1 MGGGKRKP
9 VKKSKP
15 RRNQSLFVEGGI
27 LAGLDSPLSSTP
39 RRGKNPNL
47 RSGNSRNGSI
57 SDSKAAVKKS
67 PPNFY
72 RYDYPSIDFKAVGQ
86 SESCIGGKDEEG
98 RSNGLQPVILLGS
111 KENRVVAFEDVT
123 PSMVPS
129 EVVYRYEYNSDFV
142 LGESSHSGLGFA
154 DEQDETPCVTELSS
168 GMMDEDEE
176 EEEEEQLHTGL
187 GFSNILQN
195 SASGELSQTIV
206 LKGRERSNGFSTNE
220 VEEDGNDDGSMDQD
234 KYEDGSGFLHDF
246 SDKTPAS
253 KKNSAFVSI
262 GGVKLYT
269 QDITDDDEEEEEED
283 EEDSSDE
290 GSSSGSSDSDSEGS
304 SDFDSDIDDAIMD
317 DYLDGIGGS
326 SQILKSKWLA
336 SQNLDNHVL
345 GDDTDD
351 DSSNDAYGE
360 TLKKLSGVALQEAS
374 REYGRQKQ
382 RSKKKPPVKSKS
394 KGTDVD
400 WSSAMDDLMLVKDP
414 RRQSAKKKH
423 VAQFPQSWPSEGR
436 KSKRFGRFPGE
447 KKKHRK
453 EMIAVK
459 RRERMLRRGV
469 DLEHLNTKLKHMV
482 LSNIDMVSFPPMYPR
497 DCSQVQRL
505 AAIYRL
511 KSGCLGSGKK
521 RFVTVSRTQHTS
533 MPSASDEIRLEKL
546 IGSSKDDADFPVVNT
561 PQSARAHVRSGSA
574 QKKFTKKLADQ
585 QGSCSSKSGKIRS
598 GTKPGGYNQPVS
610 FVPCGVIQPEIVP
623 VSTVELN
630 DNSPQEIKAVDNSP
644 SLIGSFEVH
653 TKGFG
658 SKMMAKMGY
667 VEGEGLGKEGKG
679 MASPIEVIQ
688 RPKSLGLGMAFVEN
702 SSETVNIATSGG
714 SARNSTPNVRSAK
727 NTTPKGGSAR
737 NFTPKGGSARNSTPK
752 GGSARNSTPNIGAFE
767 KHTKGFGSKMMA
779 KMGFVEGMG
788 LGRDSQGIVTPLSA
802 VRRPKARGLGAEG

>member
-142 LGESSHSGLGFA
+142 LG
-154 DEQDETPCVTELSS
+154 
-168 GMMDEDEE
+168 
-176 EEEEEQLHTGL
+176 L

-262 GGVKLYT
+262 GGVKF
-269 QDITDDDEEEEEED
+269 
-283 EEDSSDE
+283 
-290 GSSSGSSDSDSEGS
+290 DSEGS

-459 RRERMLRRGV
+459 RRERMLRRG
-469 DLEHLNTKLKHMV
+469 KLKHMV